1 MYFYIQE
8 LETKREVKGSSK
20 DIILGTKNV
29 DGVLVNTYEFC
40 KEKFTRPIKKAYRI
54 ILHESYRED
63 GKIKKRQYVVA
74 TLNYYDIAESIEDD
88 LWDFE
93 DTMYYHLLEKL
104 DSIIKKLD
112 IPEDEKD
119 DFTEDLYDSFALKI
133 DPLFNQ
139 IEEEFFKTEECETFL
154 KHKRIIQKYKDD
166 KQKFLSEHDAFSQE
180 YDICYDL
187 YGNLTNGAYL
197 EKIKR
202 RSGYQREERSDYNS
216 YRSASNVS
224 YTEEQKRILK
234 QFYRVLGKSFHPD
247 SNVGKD
253 TNEQMKFL
261 NKLKE
266 DWGL

>member
-1 MYFYIQE
+1 MYFFIQE
-8 LETKREVKGSSK
+8 LETKREVKGSPK
-20 DIILGTKNV
+20 EIILRTKNI
-29 DGVLVNTYEFC
+29 DGVLVNAYDFSE
-40 KEKFTRPIKKAYRI
+40 ERFTRPIKKAYRI
-54 ILHESYRED
+54 TLHESYRED
-63 GKIKKRQYVVA
+63 KKIKKRQYVVA
-74 TLNYYDIAESIEDD
+74 TLNYYDIAESYEDD

-93 DTMYYHLLEKL
+93 DTLYYKLLG
-104 DSIIKKLD
+104 KLD
-112 IPEDEKD
+112 IIIEKLNISE
-119 DFTEDLYDSFALKI
+119 DFTEDLYDLFATKI

-139 IEEEFFKTEECETFL
+139 ISEEFIKTKEGKVFL
-154 KHKRIIQKYKDD
+154 KNKRIIQKYKDN
-166 KQKFLSEHDAFSQE
+166 KRKFLSEYDAFSQE

-187 YGNLTNGAYL
+187 YGNLTNEVYL

-202 RSGYQREERSDYNS
+202 RSGYQREERSSYNS
-216 YRSASNVS
+216 HRSTSNVS

-253 TNEQMKFL
+253 TSEQMKFL